1 MSRKDKFIMNI
12 LKTILK
18 LMVLL
23 LGSIFLGAA
32 LLWLVFLLPVAPMAQ
47 HARDAVKVFSI
58 ERNYP
63 VMDGTE
69 ATKLDNWTDSLM
81 LDNAVF
87 LKEGTRPLEL
97 ALEVYN
103 PEYESGNPTEAFILY
118 MNKKEP
124 LHISSY
130 SRYWHGY
137 LVVLKPLLMF
147 TGYQGIRGLNRI
159 LQPLLVL
166 AAAVFL
172 WRRQG
177 FRPVVP
183 LAAAWLFLRPA
194 ALAFSMQFST
204 VFYTSMVG
212 VLVLALGYDWLS
224 QENRMLYFFLL
235 TGIVTNYVDFLTY
248 PVASLGIPMVIWL
261 CLAQNRSFREYLQM
275 VVFGSVCWGL
285 GYAGMWA
292 GKWILG
298 SALLG
303 HNILADAL
311 NQARFRSSSDAGIG
325 IAVSRGIVIL
335 RNLYTGAGKWGLGLW
350 LALAAWVLAVV
361 AVRIW
366 RSRENRWNPVFRAIP
381 FLLTAVMPLVWYGV
395 LLNHSFVHHW
405 FTYRALAVSV
415 MAAMGIGIVAGT
427 SGDNPGTASKSKTRT

>member
-1 MSRKDKFIMNI
+1 MGRKDKFIMNI
-12 LKTILK
+12 LKTIPK

-32 LLWLVFLLPVAPMAQ
+32 LLWLVFLLPVVPMAQ
-47 HARDAVKVFSI
+47 HARDTVKVFSI

-103 PEYESGNPTEAFILY
+103 PGYESGNPTEAFILY

-130 SRYWHGY
+130 SRY
-137 LVVLKPLLMF
+137 
-147 TGYQGIRGLNRI
+147 
-159 LQPLLVL
+159 
-166 AAAVFL
+166 